1 MMMLKR
7 GRITGLGVAAS
18 LLLTAAQALAVD
30 VPIKITGTVIIPDCK
45 VTPKEI
51 DWGDIQIQ
59 TLENTDIAYHIKQVP
74 IDIECLP
81 GLDNMKLT
89 MTLRANQAASGDRS
103 NYIATSKSS
112 EGLAIAVRQG
122 EYWSENNTVT
132 LNTKEN
138 IVPAAVTDLGGG
150 RKRLNL
156 GFALVR
162 LPGIALE
169 KLTPGGFSGSANLEV
184 RYE

>member
-1 MMMLKR
+1 MMLKR
-7 GRITGLGVAAS
+7 SRLAGLMAAG
-18 LLLTAAQALAVD
+18 LLLTSAQALAVD
-30 VPIKITGTVIIPDCK
+30 VPIKITGTVIIPDCQ
-45 VTPKEI
+45 VIPAEI

-59 TLENTDIAYHIKQVP
+59 TLEDTDMAYYVRQLPV
-74 IDIECLP
+74 DINCPP

-89 MTLRANQAASGDRS
+89 MTLNATRAPGGSS
-103 NYIATSKSS
+103 NYIATSKSG

-122 EYWSENNTVT
+122 EYWTENNTVT

-138 IVPAAVTDLGGG
+138 IAPAAVTNLGGG

-156 GFALVR
+156 GFSLVR
-162 LPGIALE
+162 LPGIGLE
-169 KLTPGGFSGSANLEV
+169 KLTPGRFDASANLVV

>member
-1 MMMLKR
+1 MMLKK
-7 GRITGLGVAAS
+7 GRLVGMIAAG
-18 LLLTAAQALAVD
+18 LLLTSVQALAVD
-30 VPIKITGTVIIPDCK
+30 VPIKITGAVIIPDCK

-59 TLENTDIAYHIKQVP
+59 TLESTDIAYYVKQAP
-74 IDIECLP
+74 IDIECQP

-89 MTLRANQAASGDRS
+89 MTLNATQAQVSGGKS
-103 NYIATSKSS
+103 NYVATSKSS

-122 EYWSENNTVT
+122 EYWTENNTVT

-138 IVPAAVTDLGGG
+138 IAPAAVTSLGGG

-162 LPGIALE
+162 LPGIGLE
-169 KLTPGGFSGSANLEV
+169 KLTPGRFDASANLEV

>member
-1 MMMLKR
+1 
-7 GRITGLGVAAS
+7 
-18 LLLTAAQALAVD
+18 
-30 VPIKITGTVIIPDCK
+30 
-45 VTPKEI
+45 
-51 DWGDIQIQ
+51 
-59 TLENTDIAYHIKQVP
+59 LENTDIAYHIKQVP

-89 MTLRANQAASGDRS
+89 MTLRANQAPGGSS
-103 NYIATSKSS
+103 NYIETSKSD

-122 EYWSENNTVT
+122 EYWTGNNTVT

-138 IVPAAVTDLGGG
+138 IDPAAVTDLGGG

-162 LPGIALE
+162 LPGFGLE
-169 KLTPGGFSGSANLEV
+169 KLTPGYFSGSANLEV

>member
-1 MMMLKR
+1 MMLKKSR
-7 GRITGLGVAAS
+7 LAGLMVAG
-18 LLLTAAQALAVD
+18 LLLTSAQALALD
-30 VPIKITGTVIIPDCK
+30 VPINITGKVIIPDCK
-45 VTPKEI
+45 VSPKEI

-59 TLENTDIAYHIKQVP
+59 TLESTDIAYHVRQAP
-74 IDIECLP
+74 IDIECQP

-89 MTLRANQAASGDRS
+89 MTLKGSLAPGGHS

-122 EYWSENNTVT
+122 EYWTENNTVT

-138 IVPAAVTDLGGG
+138 ILPAAVTNLGGG
-150 RKRLNL
+150 KKRLHL
-156 GFALVR
+156 GFALAR
-162 LPGIALE
+162 LPGIGLE
-169 KLTPGGFSGSANLEV
+169 KLTPGRFTASANLEV

>member
-1 MMMLKR
+1 MMLKR
-7 GRITGLGVAAS
+7 SRLAGLMAAG
-18 LLLTAAQALAVD
+18 LLLTSAQALAVD

-45 VTPKEI
+45 VTPAEVE
-51 DWGDIQIQ
+51 WRDIQIQ
-59 TLENTDIAYHIKQVP
+59 TLEATDEAYYVRQVP

-89 MTLRANQAASGDRS
+89 MTLRANQAVGNRS
-103 NYIATSKSS
+103 SYIATSKSS

-122 EYWSENNTVT
+122 EYWTGHNAVT
-132 LNTKEN
+132 LNTKNN
-138 IVPAAVTDLGGG
+138 INPAAVTDLGGG

-162 LPGIALE
+162 LPGIGLE
-169 KLTPGGFSGSANLEV
+169 KLTPGDFRGSANLEV

>member
-1 MMMLKR
+1 MMLKR
-7 GRITGLGVAAS
+7 SRLALLMTVGLLFTSTQV
-18 LLLTAAQALAVD
+18 LAVD

-45 VTPKEI
+45 VTPQEI
-51 DWGDIQIQ
+51 DWRDIQIQ

-89 MTLRANQAASGDRS
+89 MTLRANQASGSSS

-122 EYWSENNTVT
+122 EYWTGNNTVT

-138 IVPAAVTDLGGG
+138 ILPAAVTDLGAG
-150 RKRLNL
+150 
-156 GFALVR
+156 
-162 LPGIALE
+162 E
-169 KLTPGGFSGSANLEV
+169 KD
-184 RYE
+184 

>member
-1 MMMLKR
+1 
-7 GRITGLGVAAS
+7 
-18 LLLTAAQALAVD
+18 
-30 VPIKITGTVIIPDCK
+30 
-45 VTPKEI
+45 
-51 DWGDIQIQ
+51 Q
-59 TLENTDIAYHIKQVP
+59 TLESTDTAYNIKQTS

-89 MTLRANQAASGDRS
+89 MTLRANQAPGGSS
-103 NYIATSKSS
+103 NYIATSKSG

-122 EYWSENNTVT
+122 EYWTENNTVT

-138 IVPAAVTDLGGG
+138 IAPAAVTNLGGG

-162 LPGIALE
+162 LPGIGLE
-169 KLTPGGFSGSANLEV
+169 KLTPGRFDASANLEV

>member
-1 MMMLKR
+1 MMLKK
-7 GRITGLGVAAS
+7 GRLAGLIAAG
-18 LLLTAAQALAVD
+18 LLLTSAQALAVD
-30 VPIKITGTVIIPDCK
+30 IPVKITGTVIIPDCK
-45 VTPKEI
+45 VAPKEI

-59 TLENTDIAYHIKQVP
+59 TLESTDTAYNIKQTS

-89 MTLRANQAASGDRS
+89 MTLRANQAPGGSS
-103 NYIATSKSS
+103 NYIATSKSG

-122 EYWSENNTVT
+122 EYWTENNTVT

-138 IVPAAVTDLGGG
+138 IAPAAVTNLGGG

-162 LPGIALE
+162 LPGIGLE
-169 KLTPGGFSGSANLEV
+169 KLTPGRFDASANLEV

>member
-1 MMMLKR
+1 MMLKR
-7 GRITGLGVAAS
+7 SRLAGLMAAG
-18 LLLTAAQALAVD
+18 LLLTSAQALAVD

-45 VTPKEI
+45 VTPKDI

-59 TLENTDIAYHIKQVP
+59 TLENTDIAYHIRQVP

-89 MTLRANQAASGDRS
+89 MTLRANQAPGGKE
-103 NYIATSKSS
+103 NYIQTSKSD

-122 EYWSENNTVT
+122 VYETGNGTIN
-132 LNTKEN
+132 LNKKLYV
-138 IVPAAVTDLGGG
+138 VPSAVTDLGGG

-156 GFALVR
+156 GFSLARVAGSKLD
-162 LPGIALE
+162 E
-169 KLTPGGFSGSANLEV
+169 LTPGGFTASANLEV

>member
-1 MMMLKR
+1 MMLKR
-7 GRITGLGVAAS
+7 SRLAGLMAAG
-18 LLLTAAQALAVD
+18 LLLTSAQVLAID

-45 VTPKEI
+45 VTPKNI

-89 MTLRANQAASGDRS
+89 MTLRGNRAPGGRNDCL
-103 NYIATSKSS
+103 ATSKSG
-112 EGLAIAVRQG
+112 EGLAIVVRQG
-122 EYWSENNTVT
+122 EYWTENKTVT

-162 LPGIALE
+162 LPGTGLE
-169 KLTPGGFSGSANLEV
+169 RLTPGRFDASANLEV

>member
-1 MMMLKR
+1 MMLKKSR
-7 GRITGLGVAAS
+7 LAGLMAAG
-18 LLLTAAQALAVD
+18 LLLTSTQALAVD
-30 VPIKITGTVIIPDCK
+30 VPVKITGTVIIPDCK
-45 VTPKEI
+45 VIPKEI

-59 TLENTDIAYHIKQVP
+59 TLESTGIAYHIRQAP

-89 MTLRANQAASGDRS
+89 MTLRGNIAPGGGGS
-103 NYIATSKSS
+103 NYIATSKSD

-122 EYWSENNTVT
+122 EYWTENNTVT

-138 IVPAAVTDLGGG
+138 ILPAAVTDLGGG

-162 LPGIALE
+162 VSGSSLGD
-169 KLTPGGFSGSANLEV
+169 LTPGRFDASANLEV

>member
-1 MMMLKR
+1 MMLKR
-7 GRITGLGVAAS
+7 SRLAGLMAAG
-18 LLLTAAQALAVD
+18 LLLTSAQALAVD

-59 TLENTDIAYHIKQVP
+59 TLENTDIAYHIRQVP

-89 MTLRANQAASGDRS
+89 MTLRGNRAPGGKNDRL
-103 NYIATSKSS
+103 ATSKSG

-122 EYWSENNTVT
+122 EYQFSENKT
-132 LNTKEN
+132 LKLNIKEN
-138 IVPAAVTDLGGG
+138 INLAAVTDLGGG

-162 LPGIALE
+162 LTGTGLE
-169 KLTPGGFSGSANLEV
+169 RLTPGRFDASANLEV
-184 RYE
+184 CYE

>member
-1 MMMLKR
+1 MMLNR
-7 GRITGLGVAAS
+7 SRLVGLMAAG
-18 LLLTAAQALAVD
+18 LLLTSVQVLAVD
-30 VPIKITGTVIIPDCK
+30 VPIKITGEVIIPDCK

-51 DWGDIQIQ
+51 DWGDVQIQ
-59 TLENTDIAYHIKQVP
+59 TLESTDIAYHVRQAP

-89 MTLRANQAASGDRS
+89 MTLKGNQTSGNG
-103 NYIATSKSS
+103 NYLATSKSG

-122 EYWSENNTVT
+122 EYWTENNTVT

-138 IVPAAVTDLGGG
+138 ILPAAVTDLGGG

-162 LPGIALE
+162 LPGIGLE
-169 KLTPGGFSGSANLEV
+169 KLTPGNFSGSANLEV